1 MNSKQIKKLRR
12 LVKPLQVE
20 WLQSILPEDQGKV
33 ITVDNVEEL
42 MPDQTHAFGNR
53 QMHLSFMSDKW
64 VMKILKANPYITT
77 YKELAEI
84 NEQQQQRMDFTIHGL
99 TIHQPGFFKP
109 TPFTKEHTQNKTFR
123 KNPFTY

>member
-1 MNSKQIKKLRR
+1 MNSKQLKKLRR

-42 MPDQTHAFGNR
+42 MPDQTHVFGNR

-64 VMKILKANPYITT
+64 IMKVLKANPNITT
-77 YKELAEI
+77 YKELEEV
-84 NEQQQQRMDFTIHGL
+84 NKKEQHKYLDRRF
-99 TIHQPGFFKP
+99 
-109 TPFTKEHTQNKTFR
+109 
-123 KNPFTY
+123 